1 MSSAGSGRYQS
12 RLFNFVYKQ
21 SRRFTRS
28 CDRVFRNIQVTTNW
42 VAAVGLYPLVLLFQ
56 STRSTAQQIH
66 QAVQQS
72 LPQLPAPE
80 TEPLCVDT
88 PIQQVLL
95 SIEALSAQLVI
106 SPSGDT
112 RELGELGKLG
122 ELGRKATHH
131 SPLTTRPSP
140 LATRPSI
147 QGIATQ
153 LSSQTLVLVTAQ
165 NEILDILT
173 STQQEKLQT
182 QIITAIADEGR
193 YQTEL
198 GKLGKLGR
206 HRENSEF
213 RIPSVLAFLDRT
225 VAVVESNH
233 VVPGKEVAIALFSKA
248 NQSSGLVGRIQTQ
261 IGRFLSKGTSAINPN
276 GGSSTDTTRIQ
287 ALIRAAIGYFFGTHP
302 SKRVEQTTPTDL
314 SRISPIPQTVQQLHP
329 FLSSKNSQTQ
339 SKQLKERY
347 QAAKLS
353 AAKLSSAHLPPS
365 SQPVNS
371 GIEDPWLCESDLFG
385 ESVTSEKLSRH
396 QLKHSTSKTKMSG
409 SRNSVSSQD
418 STRYYLSNL
427 VNSFRKFLPQ
437 PKPTSEIVK
446 GQKINKGQLVGGTVS
461 IKQSSSVLKSP
472 RQDISN
478 KFAQT
483 CNSNTQ
489 IEPAPDW
496 IETNATVMGYVKHPL
511 EQLLAWL
518 DGAMLWLEEVLLK
531 FWQWLTR
538 D

>member
-1 MSSAGSGRYQS
+1 M
-12 RLFNFVYKQ
+12 
-21 SRRFTRS
+21 
-28 CDRVFRNIQVTTNW
+28 
-42 VAAVGLYPLVLLFQ
+42 
-56 STRSTAQQIH
+56 
-66 QAVQQS
+66 
-72 LPQLPAPE
+72 
-80 TEPLCVDT
+80 
-88 PIQQVLL
+88 
-95 SIEALSAQLVI
+95 
-106 SPSGDT
+106 
-112 RELGELGKLG
+112 
-122 ELGRKATHH
+122 
-131 SPLTTRPSP
+131 
-140 LATRPSI
+140 
-147 QGIATQ
+147 
-153 LSSQTLVLVTAQ
+153 VLVTAQ

-173 STQQEKLQT
+173 STQQEKLQA
-182 QIITAIADEGR
+182 QIITAIADYWR
-193 YQTEL
+193 YQREQ
-198 GKLGKLGR
+198 GKLGR
-206 HRENSEF
+206 LGENSEF
-213 RIPSVLAFLDRT
+213 QIFSVLAFLDRT

-261 IGRFLSKGTSAINPN
+261 IGRFLSKDTPAINPN
-276 GGSSTDTTRIQ
+276 GGSTMDTMRIR
-287 ALIRAAIGYFFGTHP
+287 ALIGAAIDYFFGTRP
-302 SKRVEQTTPTDL
+302 SKRVEQTIPTNL
-314 SRISPIPQTVQQLHP
+314 SRISPNFPQTVQQLHP
-329 FLSSKNSQTQ
+329 SLSSKNSQTQ

-385 ESVTSEKLSRH
+385 ESVTNEKLTRH

-418 STRYYLSNL
+418 STRYYLGNL

-437 PKPTSEIVK
+437 PKPTSEIAK

-461 IKQSSSVLKSP
+461 IKQSSPLLKSP
-472 RQDISN
+472 RQDISG
-478 KFAQT
+478 KFAQS

-531 FWQWLTR
+531 FWQWLQKIVASGTSG
-538 D
+538 